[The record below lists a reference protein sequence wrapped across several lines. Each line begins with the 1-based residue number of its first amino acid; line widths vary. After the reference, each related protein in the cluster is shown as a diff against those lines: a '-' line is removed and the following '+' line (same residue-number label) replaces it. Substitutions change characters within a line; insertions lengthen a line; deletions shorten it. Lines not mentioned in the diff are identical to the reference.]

1 MYHSYF
7 GKLGQL
13 RFPKPEDYY
22 RFLGFLAHADIKVVY
37 EYRKRLFFEAASI
50 SQIKTDI
57 VLPDAGI
64 MYSLKRFAK
73 S

>member
-22 RFLGFLAHADIKVVY
+22 RFP
-37 EYRKRLFFEAASI
+37 RLSR
-50 SQIKTDI
+50 SC
-57 VLPDAGI
+57 
-64 MYSLKRFAK
+64 
-73 S
+73 

>member
-22 RFLGFLAHADIKVVY
+22 RFLGYLAHADIKVVY
-37 EYRKRLFFEAASI
+37 EYNEDTGSWGMGKCWSYL
-50 SQIKTDI
+50 
-57 VLPDAGI
+57 LL
-64 MYSLKRFAK
+64 YK
-73 S
+73 SRPS

>member
-22 RFLGFLAHADIKVVY
+22 RFLGYLAHANIKVVY
-37 EYRKRLFFEAASI
+37 EPINWKVTFIMLVLKYWMI
-50 SQIKTDI
+50 IKN
-57 VLPDAGI
+57 
-64 MYSLKRFAK
+64 
-73 S
+73 

>member
-22 RFLGFLAHADIKVVY
+22 RFLGFLAHADINVV
-37 EYRKRLFFEAASI
+37 
-50 SQIKTDI
+50 
-57 VLPDAGI
+57 
-64 MYSLKRFAK
+64 SLVSTKK
-73 S
+73 

>member
-22 RFLGFLAHADIKVVY
+22 RFLGFLAHADIN
-37 EYRKRLFFEAASI
+37 ENSI
-50 SQIKTDI
+50 PRRARRFN
-57 VLPDAGI
+57 VLQN
-64 MYSLKRFAK
+64 
-73 S
+73 

>member
-22 RFLGFLAHADIKVVY
+22 RFLGYLAHADIKVVY
-37 EYRKRLFFEAASI
+37 EYNEDTGSWGKCWPYL
-50 SQIKTDI
+50 
-57 VLPDAGI
+57 LL
-64 MYSLKRFAK
+64 YK
-73 S
+73 SCSS

>member
-22 RFLGFLAHADIKVVY
+22 RFLGYLAHANCRWYLSQSAQQNRPFCALDS
-37 EYRKRLFFEAASI
+37 LFLLQLF
-50 SQIKTDI
+50 
-57 VLPDAGI
+57 
-64 MYSLKRFAK
+64 
-73 S
+73 